1 MPSSSC
7 SARSAVSRWSSGLP
21 DGLPVLSGGKA
32 RQVSVSANDTLVERL
47 GNRFKQALQESSD
60 FQGDLSIV
68 VDPSAVVA
76 VARYLKEEE
85 DFDYFLYATAVD
97 WPARDPRFTV
107 VWEVR
112 SLANKTR
119 IRIKTT
125 AAMPEPHAPSLT
137 SVWPAANWHERE
149 TWDLLGIKFDGH
161 PDLRRLLMPQSWEGH
176 PLRKDYVSF
185 GEPVIFSDQKLEGLE
200 PDAIRG

>member
-1 MPSSSC
+1 
-7 SARSAVSRWSSGLP
+7 
-21 DGLPVLSGGKA
+21 
-32 RQVSVSANDTLVERL
+32 VSAIDALVQRI
-47 GNRFKQALQESSD
+47 GDRFTDALQESSD
-60 FQGDLSIV
+60 FRGDLSVVLRPGAV
-68 VDPSAVVA
+68 VD
-76 VARYLKEEE
+76 VARYLKAEEG
-85 DFDYFLYATAVD
+85 FDYLLYAAAVD

-112 SLANKTR
+112 SLAKQTR
-119 IRIKTT
+119 IRVKTT
-125 AAMPEPHAPSLT
+125 AAMPDPHAPSLT

-149 TWDLLGIKFDGH
+149 TFDLFGITFDGH
-161 PDLRRLLMPQSWEGH
+161 PDLRRILMPQSWEGF

>member
-1 MPSSSC
+1 
-7 SARSAVSRWSSGLP
+7 
-21 DGLPVLSGGKA
+21 
-32 RQVSVSANDTLVERL
+32 VSVNTTDALVQRL
-47 GNRFKQALQESSD
+47 GDRFKEALRESSD
-60 FQGDLSIV
+60 FRGDLSIIADPASV
-68 VDPSAVVA
+68 VEVA
-76 VARYLKEEE
+76 KYLKEQEG
-85 DFDYFLYATAVD
+85 FDYFLYATAVD

-125 AAMPEPHAPSLT
+125 AGMPDPHAPSLT
-137 SVWPAANWHERE
+137 SVWPPANWHERE
-149 TWDLLGIKFDGH
+149 TYDLFGIKFDGH
-161 PDLRRLLMPQSWEGH
+161 PDLRRILMPETWEGF

>member
-1 MPSSSC
+1 MN
-7 SARSAVSRWSSGLP
+7 RWSSALP
-21 DGLPVLSGGKA
+21 DDA
-32 RQVSVSANDTLVERL
+32 LVQRI
-47 GNRFKQALQESSD
+47 GDRFGAGLQESSD
-60 FQGDLSIV
+60 FRGDLSVVVKPEVV
-68 VDPSAVVA
+68 VDL
-76 VARYLKEEE
+76 ARYLKAEEG
-85 DFDYFLYATAVD
+85 FDYLLYATAVD

-112 SLANKTR
+112 SLAKQAR

-125 AAMPEPHAPSLT
+125 TAMPDPHVPSLT
-137 SVWPAANWHERE
+137 SVWPAASWHERE
-149 TWDLLGIKFDGH
+149 TWDLFGIKFDGH
-161 PDLRRLLMPQSWEGH
+161 PDLRRILMPPNWEGF

>member
-1 MPSSSC
+1 M
-7 SARSAVSRWSSGLP
+7 
-21 DGLPVLSGGKA
+21 
-32 RQVSVSANDTLVERL
+32 SVTAADRLVERV
-47 GNRFKQALQESSD
+47 GNRFTGALRESSD
-60 FQGDLSIV
+60 FRGDLSIV
-68 VDPSAVVA
+68 IEPSAVVE
-76 VARYLKEEE
+76 VARYLRDDEG
-85 DFDYFLYATAVD
+85 FDYFLYATAVD

-119 IRIKTT
+119 IRIKTI
-125 AAMPEPHAPSLT
+125 AAMPDPHVPSLT
-137 SVWPAANWHERE
+137 EIWPAANWHERE

-185 GEPVIFSDQKLEGLE
+185 AE
-200 PDAIRG
+200 PDIGYLHTGFEKSFEEKTYTRASPSATAWITWRPRSTTSASSAP

>member
-1 MPSSSC
+1 M
-7 SARSAVSRWSSGLP
+7 
-21 DGLPVLSGGKA
+21 
-32 RQVSVSANDTLVERL
+32 SVSANDALVQRL
-47 GNRFKQALQESSD
+47 GSRFGKALTETSD
-60 FQGDLSIV
+60 FRGDLSIV
-68 VDPSAVVA
+68 VDPNSVVE
-76 VARYLKEEE
+76 VARHLKEVEG
-85 DFDYFLYATAVD
+85 FDYFLYAMAVD

-125 AAMPEPHAPSLT
+125 ASMPEPHVSTLT
-137 SVWPAANWHERE
+137 SVWPAADWHERE
-149 TWDLLGIKFDGH
+149 TWDLFGVKFDGH
-161 PDLRRLLMPQSWEGH
+161 PDLRRILMPDTWEGY

-185 GEPVIFSDQKLEGLE
+185 GEPVIFSDSKLEGLE

>member
-1 MPSSSC
+1 M
-7 SARSAVSRWSSGLP
+7 
-21 DGLPVLSGGKA
+21 
-32 RQVSVSANDTLVERL
+32 SVNASDPLVERL
-47 GNRFKQALQESSD
+47 GDRFKQALRESAV
-60 FQGDLSIV
+60 FRGDLSIV
-68 VDPSAVVA
+68 VEPDALVD
-76 VARYLKEEE
+76 VARYLRDQEG
-85 DFDYFLYATAVD
+85 FDYFLYATAVD
-97 WPARDPRFTV
+97 WPARDPRFIV

-125 AAMPEPHAPSLT
+125 AAMPDPHVPSLT
-137 SVWPAANWHERE
+137 SVWPAGNWHERE
-149 TWDLLGIKFDGH
+149 TWDLFGIKFDGH
-161 PDLRRLLMPQSWEGH
+161 ADLRRILMPPTWEGF

>member
-1 MPSSSC
+1 MTE
-7 SARSAVSRWSSGLP
+7 SG
-21 DGLPVLSGGKA
+21 SNA
-32 RQVSVSANDTLVERL
+32 LVRRIQDAFP
-47 GNRFKQALQESSD
+47 GALKESSD
-60 FQGDLSIV
+60 FRGDLSIV
-68 VDPSAVVA
+68 VEPDSVLE
-76 VARYLKEEE
+76 VARHLKDVEG
-85 DFDYFLYATAVD
+85 FNYFLYAAAVD

-112 SLANKTR
+112 TLPPKAR
-119 IRIKTT
+119 VRLKTT
-125 AAMPEPHAPSLT
+125 AAMPEPEVPSLT

-149 TWDLLGIKFDGH
+149 TYDLMGIKFAGH
-161 PDLRRLLMPQSWEGH
+161 PDLRRILMPASWEGY

>member
-1 MPSSSC
+1 MLGAQRGQTIPFWTFAVFGMLAMALFVMNYSM
-7 SARSAVSRWSSGLP
+7 SAAWNIRAQNAADSAAAAGLST
-21 DGLPVLSGGKA
+21 V
-32 RQVSVSANDTLVERL
+32 ANIYNE
-47 GNRFKQALQESSD
+47 EST
-60 FQGDLSIV
+60 I
-68 VDPSAVVA
+68 
-76 VARYLKEEE
+76 
-85 DFDYFLYATAVD
+85 LYATAVD

-112 SLANKTR
+112 SLKNKTR

-125 AAMPEPHAPSLT
+125 AAMPEPHVPTLT
-137 SVWPAANWHERE
+137 DVWPAANWHERE

>member
-1 MPSSSC
+1 MSVNPS
-7 SARSAVSRWSSGLP
+7 
-21 DGLPVLSGGKA
+21 
-32 RQVSVSANDTLVERL
+32 DTLVQRIRA
-47 GNRFKQALQESSD
+47 RFATAVQETSD
-60 FQGDLSIV
+60 FRGDLSV
-68 VDPSAVVA
+68 VIEPSALLD
-76 VARYLKEEE
+76 VARYLKAEEG
-85 DFDYFLYATAVD
+85 FDYLLYATAVD

-112 SLANKTR
+112 SLADGTR
-119 IRIKTT
+119 IRIKST
-125 AAMPEPHAPSLT
+125 AAMPDPHVASLT

-149 TWDLLGIKFDGH
+149 TWDLFGIKFDGH
-161 PDLRRLLMPQSWEGH
+161 SDLRRILMPQTWEGF